1 MAKKTLEDKIKSVK
15 FWTVLGIL
23 IFLLISFFLKSSY
36 PITHYEFNL
45 SDAYDVLKDTLT
57 LAAAF
62 LAPVAAF
69 ILFNDWRDNH
79 RLVNSETEVF
89 DILKEFESGAEDHLK
104 KMMDMLSDNTFNM
117 SDDTVKLNHKW
128 ALDNLNNNI
137 QLKRKIEFSK
147 KKFKNTEFHD
157 LCLEIN
163 SLQHKLL
170 IQEIMFLETHLD
182 LERCKVDLT
191 QHSVLPG
198 LYLQKQRVSEKFSL
212 LLLDYSSKFRDRIKN
227 LNVLASVYRI

>member
-1 MAKKTLEDKIKSVK
+1 MAKKTLEEKINIVK

-23 IFLLISFFLKSSY
+23 IFLFISFFLKSSY

-69 ILFNDWRDNH
+69 ILFNDWRENH
-79 RLVNSETEVF
+79 RLVNSEYEVF
-89 DILKEFESGAEDHLK
+89 DILKEFESSAEDHLK
-104 KMMDMLSDNTFNM
+104 KMTNMLSDNTFNM
-117 SDDTVKLNHKW
+117 SNETVKSNHKW
-128 ALDNLNNNI
+128 ALDYLINI
-137 QLKRKIEFSK
+137 NQMKRKIEFSK

-182 LERCKVDLT
+182 LERCLVDLS

-212 LLLDYSSKFRDRIKN
+212 LLYDYSSKFEDRMNN
-227 LNVLASVYRI
+227 LNFLASDHRI